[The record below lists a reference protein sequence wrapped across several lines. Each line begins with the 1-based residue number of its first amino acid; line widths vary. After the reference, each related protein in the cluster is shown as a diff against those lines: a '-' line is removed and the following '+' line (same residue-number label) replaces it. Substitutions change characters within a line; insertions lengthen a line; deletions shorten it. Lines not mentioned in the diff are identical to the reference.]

1 VRIVSLGKE
10 RHRRIEQCNPIFVV
24 DQLGTEAVDKSSLD
38 TLFFVDPLKDSRRLQ
53 QGMGR
58 VLRAG
63 SASAKK
69 RMVIFFE
76 DAFIRQLSIQCGKA
90 RRLLAA
96 WPEAKGGAI
105 PYRITREELK

>member
-1 VRIVSLGKE
+1 
-10 RHRRIEQCNPIFVV
+10 
-24 DQLGTEAVDKSSLD
+24 
-38 TLFFVDPLKDSRRLQ
+38 
-53 QGMGR
+53 
-58 VLRAG
+58 
-63 SASAKK
+63 
-69 RMVIFFE
+69 MVIFFE